1 MPELPEVETIV
12 RDLKKKIVGRK
23 IIDVWTD
30 WPKTVKFPKKTD
42 KFKREIIGRKIEKI
56 ERRGKN
62 ILIFLSGGKLLLV
75 HQKLTGHLLV
85 GRWKIEDN
93 IPRPLMKGA
102 LEDKVNNYIHFIF
115 FLDDEN
121 QLALSDLRKFAKIM
135 AGAEDE
141 IKKFPDLK
149 NLGSE
154 PLDKKFTFERFKDRF
169 SGKKGKIKQVLMNQ
183 KIIAG
188 IGNIYSDE
196 ILWQAGVYPLK
207 EVQKLKE
214 NELKAIYRSM
224 RDIFKK
230 AIGLRGDSMSDFRDT
245 AGRKGR
251 YQEFHKAY
259 QRTGEPCFRDGT
271 TIKRFK
277 LGGRSGHYCPTC
289 QRLTNN

>member
-1 MPELPEVETIV
+1 
-12 RDLKKKIVGRK
+12 
-23 IIDVWTD
+23 
-30 WPKTVKFPKKTD
+30 
-42 KFKREIIGRKIEKI
+42 
-56 ERRGKN
+56 
-62 ILIFLSGGKLLLV
+62 
-75 HQKLTGHLLV
+75 
-85 GRWKIEDN
+85 
-93 IPRPLMKGA
+93 
-102 LEDKVNNYIHFIF
+102 
-115 FLDDEN
+115 
-121 QLALSDLRKFAKIM
+121 M

-183 KIIAG
+183 EIIAG

-196 ILWQAGVYPLK
+196 ILWQAGVHPLK

-259 QRTGEPCFRDGT
+259 QRTGEPCSRDGT

-289 QRLTNN
+289 QK

>member
-12 RDLKKKIVGRK
+12 RELKKKIAGRK
-23 IIDVWTD
+23 IVDIWTD
-30 WPKTVKFPKKTD
+30 WPKTVKFPKNAA
-42 KFKREIIGRKIEKI
+42 KFKREIVGRKIGKI

-85 GRWKIEDN
+85 GKWKIEN
-93 IPRPLMKGA
+93 GLCRPLIKGP
-102 LEDKVNNYIHFIF
+102 LEEKVNNYIHFIF
-115 FLDDEN
+115 FLDDKN

-135 AGAEDE
+135 AGPEEE
-141 IKKFPDLK
+141 IMALPDLK
-149 NLGSE
+149 KLGPE
-154 PLDKKFTFERFKDRF
+154 PLDKKFTFERFKEVLA
-169 SGKKGKIKQVLMNQ
+169 GKKGKIKPVLMNQ
-183 KIIAG
+183 EIIAG

-196 ILWQAGVYPLK
+196 ILWQAKVHPLN

-214 NELKAIYRSM
+214 NELKAIYRAM

-230 AIGLRGDSMSDFRDT
+230 SIALKGDSMSDFRDT
-245 AGRKGR
+245 SGRKGR

-259 QRTGEPCFRDGT
+259 QRTGEPCSRDNT
-271 TIKRFK
+271 PIKKFK

-289 QRLTNN
+289 QKLTNN